1 MAFSVN
7 SKGRALVRGKFIE
20 DSLRGS
26 ILDSIIADGGDPASG
41 YFPGSYS
48 DVAHRFRVSS
58 LSNNELNEVSRE
70 KGM

>member
-7 SKGRALVRGKFIE
+7 SKGRTPVRGKSID

-41 YFPGSYS
+41 YFQGRCPNFA
-48 DVAHRFRVSS
+48 DRF
-58 LSNNELNEVSRE
+58 
-70 KGM
+70 